1 MLRSFLWVAVVFF
14 VTNVGGVYEDAR
26 CKCVC
31 VDHSVPKVS
40 NESSAEP
47 KRSVY
52 VKSISSDKWYK
63 RLSVMNF
70 STCPIMLEDKSD
82 LCPYC
87 DCKYQVRN
95 TTTIKVV
102 VILIVVILSTLSL
115 YLVFMLIL
123 EPIFASRGRKTPLD
137 SAQPNLFLPPKAIRS
152 VRSYVLPSQRAS
164 GFGDLRVEGVSD
176 EEASG
181 SRDVVGRR
189 GANAVVSRAREH
201 QSRWKG
207 RIEAQRERVFN
218 ERTILN

>member
-1 MLRSFLWVAVVFF
+1 MLRGCLWLLVSLVFAIS
-14 VTNVGGVYEDAR
+14 VEAVYEDAR

-40 NESSAEP
+40 NESSTEP

-52 VKSISSDKWYK
+52 VKSISSDKC
-63 RLSVMNF
+63 
-70 STCPIMLEDKSD
+70 TCPIMLEDKSD

-115 YLVFMLIL
+115 YLIFMLIL
-123 EPIFASRGRKTPLD
+123 EPFLASRGRKNLLD
-137 SAQPNLFLPPKAIRS
+137 PVQPNLFMPSKS
-152 VRSYVLPSQRAS
+152 VRSFRSYVMPSQRTTNYGDLHAVGAS
-164 GFGDLRVEGVSD
+164 GEG
-176 EEASG
+176 ASG
-181 SRDVVGRR
+181 SRDAVERR
-189 GANAVVSRAREH
+189 GANTVVNRAREH

-207 RIEAQRERVFN
+207 RIEAQRDRVFI

>member
-1 MLRSFLWVAVVFF
+1 MLQRCLWVLVPLTFAICVEAI
-14 VTNVGGVYEDAR
+14 YEDAR

-31 VDHSVPKVS
+31 VDHSVPKIS

-52 VKSISSDKWYK
+52 VKSISSDKC
-63 RLSVMNF
+63 
-70 STCPIMLEDKSD
+70 TCPIMLENKSD

-102 VILIVVILSTLSL
+102 VIMIVVMLSTLSI

-123 EPIFASRGRKTPLD
+123 EPFLASRGRKNLLD
-137 SAQPNLFLPPKAIRS
+137 SAQSNLFVPPKTIRTF
-152 VRSYVLPSQRAS
+152 RSYVIPSQRNNDYDDLTATEAS
-164 GFGDLRVEGVSD
+164 G

-181 SRDVVGRR
+181 SRSTVGRR
-189 GANAVVSRAREH
+189 GVSTVVGRAREH

-207 RIEAQRERVFN
+207 RIEAQRDRVFN

>member
-1 MLRSFLWVAVVFF
+1 MLRRCLWVLVPLTFAICVEAI
-14 VTNVGGVYEDAR
+14 YEDAR

-31 VDHSVPKVS
+31 VDHSVPKIS

-52 VKSISSDKWYK
+52 VKSISSDKC
-63 RLSVMNF
+63 
-70 STCPIMLEDKSD
+70 TCPIMLENKSD

-102 VILIVVILSTLSL
+102 VIMIVVILSTLSI

-123 EPIFASRGRKTPLD
+123 EPFLASRSRKNLLD
-137 SAQPNLFLPPKAIRS
+137 SAQSNLFVPSKTIRTF
-152 VRSYVLPSQRAS
+152 RSYVVPSQRNNDYDDLTATEAS
-164 GFGDLRVEGVSD
+164 G

-181 SRDVVGRR
+181 SRSVVGRR
-189 GANAVVSRAREH
+189 GVSTVVGRAREH

-207 RIEAQRERVFN
+207 RIEAQRDRVFN

>member
-1 MLRSFLWVAVVFF
+1 MLRRCLWVLVPLTFAICVEAI
-14 VTNVGGVYEDAR
+14 YEDAR

-31 VDHSVPKVS
+31 VDHSVPKIS

-52 VKSISSDKWYK
+52 VKSISSDKWYT
-63 RLSVMNF
+63 LSSLMNF
-70 STCPIMLEDKSD
+70 STCPIMLENKSD

-87 DCKYQVRN
+87 DCKYQV
-95 TTTIKVV
+95 V
-102 VILIVVILSTLSL
+102 VIMIVVMLSTLSI

-123 EPIFASRGRKTPLD
+123 EPFLASRGRKNLLD
-137 SAQPNLFLPPKAIRS
+137 SAQSNLFVPPKTIRTF
-152 VRSYVLPSQRAS
+152 RSYVIPSQRNNDYDDLTATEAS
-164 GFGDLRVEGVSD
+164 G

-181 SRDVVGRR
+181 SRSTVGRR
-189 GANAVVSRAREH
+189 GVSTVVGRAREH

-207 RIEAQRERVFN
+207 RIEAQRDRVFN